1 MLPRD
6 GVQGPAQL
14 KEAPMF
20 GRHHKRE
27 QAPQPVPQPD
37 PIRADLLRRMQTT
50 WNGPAGLKLQQE
62 LAQYDAKKG
71 GPR

>member
-1 MLPRD
+1 
-6 GVQGPAQL
+6 
-14 KEAPMF
+14 MF